1 MIFLLLYAC
10 ILRPTYSG
18 NGGSL
23 SSECR
28 LLEVIEDLF
37 LELKT
42 ISCDIVS
49 VACDSVAFRYAIF
62 DPFKSIDINAL
73 KEQGTD
79 EVYQLMGKLPRKQ
92 NPGWLNI
99 SRLTILGAFT
109 KVRASDS

>member
-28 LLEVIEDLF
+28 LLEVVEDLF

-42 ISCDIVS
+42 ISCDSVS
-49 VACDSVAFRYAIF
+49 VACDSVAF
-62 DPFKSIDINAL
+62 
-73 KEQGTD
+73 
-79 EVYQLMGKLPRKQ
+79 
-92 NPGWLNI
+92 
-99 SRLTILGAFT
+99 
-109 KVRASDS
+109 